1 MEDKKLSEKESLELI
16 TQMIQNTRRNLDTGS
31 GNMFLLWGYVCA
43 LLTLVVWIGVSLTQN
58 PVWMWGFWGIPVIGY
73 LLSYILMRRK
83 EKPVKLYIDK
93 VLNEVWQVLGI
104 VCMGVVL
111 WATYFHRFEII
122 LPLCAILISLGSL
135 FTGSIIRYTI
145 FSGFPGFGIALG
157 VKMLFD
163 VLDKSFSLQVLP
175 EFILVIIFA
184 MIIPGHILNYKAKK
198 ENKRK

>member
-1 MEDKKLSEKESLELI
+1 
-16 TQMIQNTRRNLDTGS
+16 MIQNTRRNLDTGS
-31 GNMFLLWGYVCA
+31 GNMFLSWGYVCA
-43 LLTLVVWIGVSLTQN
+43 LLTLVVWGGVSLTQN
-58 PVWMWGFWGIPVIGY
+58 PAWMWGFWGIPVIGY

-83 EKPVKLYIDK
+83 GKPVKLYIDK

-104 VCMGVVL
+104 ACMGLVL
-111 WATYFHRFEII
+111 GATYFHVFEII

-135 FTGSIIRYTI
+135 FTGSIIRYTV

-157 VKMLFD
+157 LKMLFD
-163 VLDKSFSLQVLP
+163 VLDKSSSLQVLP